1 MPFLSRER
9 ALLDAKREADRQD
22 DSQLLLMYATMLLGA
37 VILILCIVMLAAA
50 NAAPEQPKPAN
61 TCKQAAS
68 WARWEALLEKY
79 PDDPTLRKLYNLR
92 VDLCTQ
98 VEAGELTIAEG
109 TERFER
115 ERSALIQQAEQ
126 PRGGVQSQ
134 RDPQQLQ

>member
-9 ALLDAKREADRQD
+9 ALLDAKCEADRQD

-50 NAAPEQPKPAN
+50 NAAPEQPGAAN

-68 WARWEALLEKY
+68 WATWERLLEKY
-79 PDDPTLRKLYNLR
+79 PDDPTLRKLYDLR

-98 VEAGELTIAEG
+98 VEAGKLTMAEG

-115 ERSALIQQAEQ
+115 ERKALIQQAER
-126 PRGGVQSQ
+126 PRARVQSQ
-134 RDPQQLQ
+134 HEPQPLQ